1 VGYSGLG
8 RVARGPAQH
17 RGEQPQGKG
26 PMKKEFTVE
35 REGKTFVLYAGL
47 LDLAHERG
55 LKAITTTLVQIPN
68 EINGNVAICHATVET
83 DQGTFT
89 GLGDASPGNVN
100 RMMSP
105 HLIRMAET
113 RAKARALRDAVNV
126 GVTALEELADLD
138 ELDGDEQRLASAS
151 RLPAPKRSLRS
162 VENGPALDLGFDPD
176 DEGPRPSHNGRAGS
190 NGTVTSAA
198 RGGVAVAERAPV
210 RTAAP
215 ATSTPPAA
223 PAGGPPATPKQLETI
238 SRMARAAGKSV
249 ETDGLT
255 RAQASEIISSLIGE
269 MGERRAS

>member
-1 VGYSGLG
+1 
-8 RVARGPAQH
+8 
-17 RGEQPQGKG
+17 
-26 PMKKEFTVE
+26 MKKEFTVE
-35 REGKTFVLYAGL
+35 RDGKTFVLYAGL

-68 EINGNVAICHATVET
+68 ELNGNVAICHATVET
-83 DQGTFT
+83 EQGTFT

-126 GVTALEELADLD
+126 GVTALEELADVDDL
-138 ELDGDEQRLASAS
+138 EPDEQRLSAAS
-151 RLPAPKRSLRS
+151 RQPAPKRALRPVQS
-162 VENGPALDLGFDPD
+162 EPSLDLGFDPND
-176 DEGPRPSHNGRAGS
+176 RGPRPGRNGVNGHVSSNGRVESASG
-190 NGTVTSAA
+190 AA
-198 RGGVAVAERAPV
+198 RAQGSVAVAERAPN
-210 RTAAP
+210 RPAQPSSGAP
-215 ATSTPPAA
+215 TA

-238 SRMARAAGKSV
+238 ARMARAAGKSV